1 MKKWN
6 FCMPVAEYFC
16 AVFLFFFIII
26 LLNTISD
33 EQVMFL
39 SSS

>member
-16 AVFLFFFIII
+16 AVFFII